1 MNTPPSQ
8 PSRAPLELFRQERA
22 HLASALEGATG
33 RFGLFEL
40 GALITV
46 AVSLTAMNFLGSGEL
61 YISLWSSYLTPSS
74 PYWEL
79 GHLAHWVG
87 ACTLGYLIL
96 PLTYLKLT
104 GRSVSDY
111 YWSVRGLKEHGG
123 VYLALLIP
131 ASLLVY
137 WVSFWPDFQRIYPF
151 YTEAGRS
158 WFDLIAW
165 ELLYGLQFFSLE
177 FFFRAFMLEALRK
190 SLSYGAVAVMVIP
203 YCMVHFQKT
212 AAESLGSIVAGL
224 LLGYLA
230 MRSRSLWG
238 GVLVHWLIAVEMD
251 VLSLMQTGRLPPLP

>member
-1 MNTPPSQ
+1 LSTPASH
-8 PSRAPLELFRQERA
+8 PSRAPLELFRRERD

-61 YISLWSSYLTPSS
+61 YISLWSSYISPSS
-74 PYWEL
+74 PDWEL

-87 ACTLGYLIL
+87 ACTLGYLII

-104 GRSVSDY
+104 GRVLSDY
-111 YWSVRGLKEHGG
+111 YWSPRGLSEHKW
-123 VYLALLIP
+123 VYVTLLLP
-131 ASLLVY
+131 ASALVY

-151 YTEAGRS
+151 YSEAGRS
-158 WFDLIAW
+158 WRDLIVW

-190 SLSYGAVAVMVIP
+190 SLSYGAVAVMIIP

-251 VLSLMQTGRLPPLP
+251 VFSLMQTDRLPPLP